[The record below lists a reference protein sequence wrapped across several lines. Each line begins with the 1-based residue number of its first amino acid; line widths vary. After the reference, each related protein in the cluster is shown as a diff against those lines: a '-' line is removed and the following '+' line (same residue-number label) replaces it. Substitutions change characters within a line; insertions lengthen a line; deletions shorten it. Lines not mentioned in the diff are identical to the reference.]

1 MSVGGT
7 KILRDYCEGYSRNKA
22 LTGYWQ
28 QKDSALSEKVRHH
41 DDFGTAT
48 RRSLF
53 LCACLAALASPVR
66 AEQPLAAGELP
77 GALPT
82 IGTISITNNDIFD
95 LDKPDE
101 NRALYRLANRLH
113 VRTRPDVIR
122 QQLLFDIGDLYSR
135 QAIEESE
142 RILRSNRYIQEVSL
156 HPVPREDGTV
166 DIDVT
171 TSDVWTL
178 MPKLSF
184 SKAGG
189 ESKTAIGI
197 KEANVL
203 GSGVA
208 VEAMFKS
215 DVDRDSTVL
224 KVVDRNLGQSWYRL
238 ETSIAQNSDGHE
250 YGLDIG
256 KPFYSLN
263 STNALGLSLLD
274 ADRIDTFYD
283 RGEVASE
290 VRHRGRDAEMSFGR
304 SRGLENG
311 WARRLTFGA
320 AVSDHSYTDSGST
333 DPELFPLM
341 QDRRLVYPFVGMEIV
356 EDHYDKASNL
366 DQIHRVEDR
375 FLGTR
380 ASARVGL
387 AREEFG
393 SDRNAWMLDLH
404 AQRGFGSSERAT
416 LLLAADASTRLEND
430 GPQNLLVEAS
440 AKYYNRQSEQR
451 LLFVGLSG
459 TYGHNPD
466 LEQYLPLGG
475 DNGLRGYPVRFQSGD
490 KRAVLTVEQRFYTD
504 WNPFSLFRVG
514 AAAFFDVGRTWGA
527 SPLSDA
533 SDTWLSD
540 VGFGLRVGSTRS
552 GLGRMIH
559 FDIAF
564 PLTGQENIDD
574 VQFLISTRKSF

>member
-1 MSVGGT
+1 M
-7 KILRDYCEGYSRNKA
+7 A
-22 LTGYWQ
+22 LTGYSQRKEW
-28 QKDSALSEKVRHH
+28 DLSGRVGEQEG
-41 DDFGTAT
+41 FGTAT
-48 RRSLF
+48 TRSLF
-53 LCACLAALASPVR
+53 VCICLVALASPVR
-66 AEQPLAAGELP
+66 AEKPLAVGDLP

-95 LDKPDE
+95 MDKPDE

-122 QQLLFDIGDLYSR
+122 QQLLFNVGDPYSR
-135 QAIEESE
+135 QAIDESE
-142 RILRSNRYIQEVSL
+142 RILRSNRYIQQVSL
-156 HPVPREDGTV
+156 RPVPRGDGTV
-166 DIDVT
+166 DVDVT

-189 ESKTAIGI
+189 ASKTAIGV
-197 KEANVL
+197 KEMNVL
-203 GSGVA
+203 GTGVA
-208 VEAMFKS
+208 IEALFKS

-224 KVVDRNLGQSWYRL
+224 KIVDRNLGQSWYRL
-238 ETSIAQNSDGHE
+238 ATSIAQNSDGHE

-263 STNALGLSLLD
+263 STDALSLSLLD
-274 ADRIDTFYD
+274 ADRVETFYD
-283 RGEVASE
+283 RGEVASD
-290 VRHRGRDAEMSFGR
+290 VRHQGRDVEMLFGR

-320 AVSDHSYTDSGST
+320 GVSDHSYMDSGST

-341 QDRRLVYPFVGMEIV
+341 QDRRLVYPFVGFEIV
-356 EDHYDKASNL
+356 EDRYDKASNL

-404 AQRGFGSSERAT
+404 AQTGFGNSERNS
-416 LLLAADASTRLEND
+416 LLLAADATTRIESD
-430 GPQNLLVEAS
+430 GPQNLLFGVS
-440 AKYYNRQSEQR
+440 AKYYKRQSERR

-466 LEQYLPLGG
+466 LDQFLPLGG

-490 KRAVLTVEQRFYTD
+490 KRAVLTVEQRFFTD
-504 WNPFSLFRVG
+504 WNPFALFRVG

-527 SPLSDA
+527 SPLSDP
-533 SDTWLSD
+533 SDTLLSD
-540 VGFGLRVGSTRS
+540 VGFGLRIGTARS

-559 FDIAF
+559 VDVAF
-564 PLTGQENIDD
+564 PLSGQENIDD
-574 VQFLISTRKSF
+574 IQFLISTHKSF

>member
-1 MSVGGT
+1 MSGRV
-7 KILRDYCEGYSRNKA
+7 RAQEG
-22 LTGYWQ
+22 
-28 QKDSALSEKVRHH
+28 
-41 DDFGTAT
+41 FGTAT
-48 RRSLF
+48 ARSL
-53 LCACLAALASPVR
+53 LVCTCLVALASPVR
-66 AEQPLAAGELP
+66 ADKPLAVGDMP

-95 LDKPDE
+95 MDKPDE

-122 QQLLFDIGDLYSR
+122 QQLLFNVGDPYSR
-135 QAIEESE
+135 QAIDESE

-156 HPVPREDGTV
+156 RPVPRDDGSV

-189 ESKTAIGI
+189 ASKTAIGI
-197 KEANVL
+197 KEMNVL
-203 GSGVA
+203 GSGIA

-238 ETSIAQNSDGHE
+238 ATSIAQNSDGHE

-263 STNALGLSLLD
+263 STDALGLSFLD
-274 ADRIDTFYD
+274 ADRIETFYD
-283 RGEVASE
+283 RGEAASD
-290 VRHRGRDAEMSFGR
+290 VRHQGRDVEMLFGR

-320 AVSDHSYTDSGST
+320 AVSDHRYTDSGST

-341 QDRRLVYPFVGMEIV
+341 QDRRLVYPFIGLEIV

-404 AQRGFGSSERAT
+404 AQTGFGNSERSS
-416 LLLAADASTRLEND
+416 LLLAADATTRIESD
-430 GPQNLLVEAS
+430 GPQNLLFGVS
-440 AKYYNRQSEQR
+440 AKYYKRQSERR

-466 LEQYLPLGG
+466 LDQYLQLGG

-490 KRAVLTVEQRFYTD
+490 KRAVLTVEQRFFTD

-514 AAAFFDVGRTWGA
+514 AAAFFDVGRTWGE
-527 SPLSDA
+527 SPLSDP

-540 VGFGLRVGSTRS
+540 VGFGLRIGSTRS

-559 FDIAF
+559 FDVAF
-564 PLTGQENIDD
+564 PLSGQENIDD
-574 VQFLISTRKSF
+574 IQFLISTHKSF

>member
-1 MSVGGT
+1 MSGRVGVQ
-7 KILRDYCEGYSRNKA
+7 EG
-22 LTGYWQ
+22 
-28 QKDSALSEKVRHH
+28 
-41 DDFGTAT
+41 FGTAAT
-48 RRSLF
+48 RSL
-53 LCACLAALASPVR
+53 LVGACVLALASPVR
-66 AEQPLAAGELP
+66 AEKPLAVGDLP

-95 LDKPDE
+95 MDKPDE

-122 QQLLFDIGDLYSR
+122 QQLLFTVGDPYSR
-135 QAIEESE
+135 QAIDESE

-156 HPVPREDGTV
+156 RPVPRDDGTV
-166 DIDVT
+166 DVDVT

-189 ESKTAIGI
+189 VSNTAIGV
-197 KEANVL
+197 KEMNVL
-203 GSGVA
+203 GTGVA
-208 VEAMFKS
+208 IEAMFKS

-224 KVVDRNLGQSWYRL
+224 KIVDRNLGQSWYRL
-238 ETSIAQNSDGHE
+238 ATSIAQNSDGHE

-263 STNALGLSLLD
+263 STDALGLSLLD
-274 ADRIDTFYD
+274 ADRIETFYD
-283 RGEVASE
+283 RGEAASD
-290 VRHRGRDAEMSFGR
+290 VRHQGRDVEMLFGR

-320 AVSDHSYTDSGST
+320 GVSDHSYMDSGST

-341 QDRRLVYPFVGMEIV
+341 QDRRLVYPFVGFEIV
-356 EDHYDKASNL
+356 EDRYDKASNL

-404 AQRGFGSSERAT
+404 AQTGFGDSERSS
-416 LLLAADASTRLEND
+416 LLLAADATTRLESD
-430 GPQNLLVEAS
+430 GPQNLLFGVS
-440 AKYYNRQSEQR
+440 AKYYRRQSERR
-451 LLFVGLSG
+451 LLYVGLSG

-466 LEQYLPLGG
+466 LDQFLQLGG

-490 KRAVLTVEQRFYTD
+490 KRAVLTVEQRLFTD

-514 AAAFFDVGRTWGA
+514 AAAFFDVGRTWGD
-527 SPLSDA
+527 SPLSDP

-540 VGFGLRVGSTRS
+540 VGFGLRIGSTRS

-559 FDIAF
+559 FDVAF

-574 VQFLISTRKSF
+574 IQFLISTHKSF

>member
-1 MSVGGT
+1 
-7 KILRDYCEGYSRNKA
+7 
-22 LTGYWQ
+22 
-28 QKDSALSEKVRHH
+28 LSGKVRQQEG
-41 DDFGTAT
+41 FGTAAK
-48 RRSLF
+48 RSVLV
-53 LCACLAALASPVR
+53 CACLAVLASPVR
-66 AEQPLAAGELP
+66 AEKPLAVGDMP

-95 LDKPDE
+95 MGKPDE
-101 NRALYRLANRLH
+101 NRALYRMANRLH

-122 QQLLFDIGDLYSR
+122 QQLLFNVGDSYSR
-135 QAIEESE
+135 QAIDESE

-156 HPVPREDGTV
+156 RPVPREDGTV

-189 ESKTAIGI
+189 ATNTAIGI
-197 KEANVL
+197 KEMNVL

-224 KVVDRNLGQSWYRL
+224 KIVDRNLGQSWYRL
-238 ETSIAQNSDGHE
+238 ATSIAQNSDGHE

-263 STNALGLSLLD
+263 STDALGLSFLD
-274 ADRIDTFYD
+274 ADRIETFYD
-283 RGEVASE
+283 GGEIASD
-290 VRHRGRDAEMSFGR
+290 VRHQGRDVEMMFGR

-311 WARRLTFGA
+311 WARRVTYGA

-341 QDRRLVYPFVGMEIV
+341 QDRRLVYPFVGLEIV
-356 EDHYDKASNL
+356 EDRYDKASNL

-393 SDRNAWMLDLH
+393 SDRNAWLLDLH
-404 AQRGFGSSERAT
+404 AQTGFGNSERSS
-416 LLLAADASTRLEND
+416 LLLAADATTRVESD
-430 GPQNLLVEAS
+430 GPQNLLFGVS
-440 AKYYNRQSEQR
+440 AKYYKRQSERR

-466 LEQYLPLGG
+466 LDQYLQLGG

-490 KRAVLTVEQRFYTD
+490 KRAVLTVEQRLFTD

-540 VGFGLRVGSTRS
+540 VGFGLRVGSARS

-559 FDIAF
+559 FDVAF
-564 PLTGQENIDD
+564 PLSGQKNIDGI
-574 VQFLISTRKSF
+574 QFLISTHKSF

>member
-1 MSVGGT
+1 MSGRVGVQ
-7 KILRDYCEGYSRNKA
+7 EG
-22 LTGYWQ
+22 
-28 QKDSALSEKVRHH
+28 
-41 DDFGTAT
+41 FGTAT
-48 RRSLF
+48 RRSL
-53 LCACLAALASPVR
+53 LVGACVLALASPVR
-66 AEQPLAAGELP
+66 AEKPLAVGDLP

-95 LDKPDE
+95 MDKPDE

-122 QQLLFDIGDLYSR
+122 QQLLFTVGDPYSR
-135 QAIEESE
+135 QAIDESE

-156 HPVPREDGTV
+156 RPVPRDDGTV
-166 DIDVT
+166 DVDVT

-189 ESKTAIGI
+189 VSNTAIGV
-197 KEANVL
+197 KEMNVL
-203 GSGVA
+203 GTGVA
-208 VEAMFKS
+208 IEAMFKS

-224 KVVDRNLGQSWYRL
+224 KIVDRNLGQSWYRL
-238 ETSIAQNSDGHE
+238 ATSIAQNSDGHE

-263 STNALGLSLLD
+263 STDALGLSLLD
-274 ADRIDTFYD
+274 ADRIETFYD
-283 RGEVASE
+283 RGEAASD
-290 VRHRGRDAEMSFGR
+290 VRHQGRDVEMLFGR

-320 AVSDHSYTDSGST
+320 GVSDHSYMDSGST

-341 QDRRLVYPFVGMEIV
+341 QDRRLVYPFVGFEIV
-356 EDHYDKASNL
+356 EDRYDKASNL

-404 AQRGFGSSERAT
+404 AQTGFGDSERSS
-416 LLLAADASTRLEND
+416 LLLAADATTRLESD
-430 GPQNLLVEAS
+430 GPQNLLFGVS
-440 AKYYNRQSEQR
+440 AKYYRRQSERR
-451 LLFVGLSG
+451 LLYVGLSG

-466 LEQYLPLGG
+466 LDQFLQLGG

-490 KRAVLTVEQRFYTD
+490 KRAVLTVEQRLFTD

-514 AAAFFDVGRTWGA
+514 AAAFFDVGRTWGD
-527 SPLSDA
+527 SPLSDP

-540 VGFGLRVGSTRS
+540 VGFGLRIGSTRS

-559 FDIAF
+559 FDVAF

-574 VQFLISTRKSF
+574 IQFLISTHKSF

>member
-1 MSVGGT
+1 
-7 KILRDYCEGYSRNKA
+7 
-22 LTGYWQ
+22 
-28 QKDSALSEKVRHH
+28 
-41 DDFGTAT
+41 
-48 RRSLF
+48 
-53 LCACLAALASPVR
+53 VR
-66 AEQPLAAGELP
+66 AEKPLAAGELP

-82 IGTISITNNDIFD
+82 IGTISISNNDIFD

-122 QQLLFDIGDLYSR
+122 QQLLFDIGDSYSR

-156 HPVPREDGTV
+156 QPVPREDGTV

-178 MPKLSF
+178 MPQLSF

-189 ESKTAIGI
+189 ENKTAIGI
-197 KEANVL
+197 KEMNVL
-203 GSGVA
+203 GTGIA
-208 VEAMFKS
+208 VEAMYRS

-224 KVVDRNLGQSWYRL
+224 RVVDHNLGQSWYQL
-238 ETSIAQNSDGHE
+238 ATSIAQNSDGHE

-256 KPFYSLN
+256 KPFYSLT
-263 STNALGLSLLD
+263 STNALGVSLLD
-274 ADRIDTFYD
+274 VDRIDTFYD
-283 RGEVASE
+283 RGEAASD
-290 VRHRGRDAEMSFGR
+290 VRHEGREAEVLFGR

-320 AVSDHSYTDSGST
+320 AFSDHRYTDSGAT
-333 DPELFPLM
+333 NPELFPLM
-341 QDRRLVYPFVGMEIV
+341 QDRRLVYPFVGWEIV
-356 EDHYDKASNL
+356 EDRYDKASNL
-366 DQIHRVEDR
+366 DQIHRVEDQ

-380 ASARVGL
+380 ASARVGM

-404 AQRGFGSSERAT
+404 AERGFGGSERST
-416 LLLAADASTRLEND
+416 LLLAADANTRLEGD
-430 GPQNLLVEAS
+430 GPQDLLFGVS
-440 AKYYNRQSEQR
+440 AKYYKRQSDRR

-459 TYGHNPD
+459 AYGHNPD
-466 LEQYLPLGG
+466 LDQYLPLGG

-490 KRAVLTVEQRFYTD
+490 KRAVLTVEQRLYTE
-504 WNPFSLFRVG
+504 WHPFSLFRVG
-514 AAAFFDVGRTWGA
+514 AAAFVDVGRTWGA
-527 SPLSDA
+527 SPLSDP

-540 VGFGLRVGSTRS
+540 VGFGLRIGSTRS

-559 FDIAF
+559 FDVAF
-564 PLTGQENIDD
+564 PLSGQDNIDNI
-574 VQFLISTRKSF
+574 QFLISTRKGF

>member
-1 MSVGGT
+1 MSGRVGEQ
-7 KILRDYCEGYSRNKA
+7 EG
-22 LTGYWQ
+22 
-28 QKDSALSEKVRHH
+28 
-41 DDFGTAT
+41 FGTAT
-48 RRSLF
+48 TRSLF
-53 LCACLAALASPVR
+53 VCVCLVALASPVR
-66 AEQPLAAGELP
+66 AEKPLAVGDLP

-95 LDKPDE
+95 TDKPDE
-101 NRALYRLANRLH
+101 NRTLYRLANRLH

-122 QQLLFDIGDLYSR
+122 QQLLFNVGDPYSR

-142 RILRSNRYIQEVSL
+142 RILRSNRYIQQVSL
-156 HPVPREDGTV
+156 RPVPRGDGTV
-166 DIDVT
+166 DVDVT

-189 ESKTAIGI
+189 ASKTAIGV
-197 KEANVL
+197 KEMNVL
-203 GSGVA
+203 GTGVA
-208 VEAMFKS
+208 IEAMFKS

-224 KVVDRNLGQSWYRL
+224 KIVDRNLGQSWYRL
-238 ETSIAQNSDGHE
+238 ATSIAQNSDGHE

-263 STNALGLSLLD
+263 STDALGLSFLD

-283 RGEVASE
+283 RGEVASD
-290 VRHRGRDAEMSFGR
+290 VRHQGRDVEMLFGR

-311 WARRLTFGA
+311 WARRLSFGA
-320 AVSDHSYTDSGST
+320 GVSDHRYMDSGST
-333 DPELFPLM
+333 VPELFPLM
-341 QDRRLVYPFVGMEIV
+341 QDRRLVYPFVGFEIV
-356 EDHYDKASNL
+356 EDRYDKASNL

-393 SDRNAWMLDLH
+393 SDRNAWLLDLH
-404 AQRGFGSSERAT
+404 AQTGFGNSERSS
-416 LLLAADASTRLEND
+416 LLLAADATTRIESD
-430 GPQNLLVEAS
+430 GPQNLLFGVS
-440 AKYYNRQSEQR
+440 AKYYKRQSERR

-466 LEQYLPLGG
+466 LDQYLQLGG

-490 KRAVLTVEQRFYTD
+490 KRAVLTVEQRFFTD

-514 AAAFFDVGRTWGA
+514 AAAFFDVGRTWGE
-527 SPLSDA
+527 SPLSDP

-540 VGFGLRVGSTRS
+540 VGFGLRIGSTRS

-559 FDIAF
+559 FDVAF
-564 PLTGQENIDD
+564 PLSGQENIDD
-574 VQFLISTRKSF
+574 IQFLISTHKSF

>member
-1 MSVGGT
+1 M
-7 KILRDYCEGYSRNKA
+7 
-22 LTGYWQ
+22 
-28 QKDSALSEKVRHH
+28 
-41 DDFGTAT
+41 
-48 RRSLF
+48 
-53 LCACLAALASPVR
+53 
-66 AEQPLAAGELP
+66 P

-95 LDKPDE
+95 MGKPDE
-101 NRALYRLANRLH
+101 NRALYRMANRLH

-122 QQLLFDIGDLYSR
+122 QQLLFNVGDSYSR
-135 QAIEESE
+135 QAIDESE

-156 HPVPREDGTV
+156 RPVPREDGTV

-189 ESKTAIGI
+189 ATNTAIGI
-197 KEANVL
+197 KEMNVL

-215 DVDRDSTVL
+215 NVDRDSTVL
-224 KVVDRNLGQSWYRL
+224 KIVDRNLGQSWYRL
-238 ETSIAQNSDGHE
+238 ATSIAQNSDGHE

-256 KPFYSLN
+256 KPFYALN
-263 STNALGLSLLD
+263 STDALGLSFLD
-274 ADRIDTFYD
+274 ADRIETFYD
-283 RGEVASE
+283 RGEVASD
-290 VRHRGRDAEMSFGR
+290 VRHQGRDMEMLFGR

-320 AVSDHSYTDSGST
+320 GVSDHSYMDSGST
-333 DPELFPLM
+333 DPELFPMM
-341 QDRRLVYPFVGMEIV
+341 QDRRLVYPFVGLEII
-356 EDHYDKASNL
+356 EDRYDKASNL

-393 SDRNAWMLDLH
+393 SDRNAWLLDLH
-404 AQRGFGSSERAT
+404 AQTGFGNSERSS
-416 LLLAADASTRLEND
+416 LLLAADATTRVESD
-430 GPQNLLVEAS
+430 GPQNLQFGVS
-440 AKYYNRQSEQR
+440 AKYYKRQSERR

-466 LEQYLPLGG
+466 LDQYLQLGG

-490 KRAVLTVEQRFYTD
+490 KRAVLTVEQRLFTD

-527 SPLSDA
+527 SPLSEA

-540 VGFGLRVGSTRS
+540 VGFGLRVGSARS

-559 FDIAF
+559 FDVAF
-564 PLTGQENIDD
+564 PLSGQEYIDD
-574 VQFLISTRKSF
+574 IQFLISTHKSF

>member
-1 MSVGGT
+1 M
-7 KILRDYCEGYSRNKA
+7 
-22 LTGYWQ
+22 
-28 QKDSALSEKVRHH
+28 
-41 DDFGTAT
+41 
-48 RRSLF
+48 
-53 LCACLAALASPVR
+53 
-66 AEQPLAAGELP
+66 GELP

-95 LDKPDE
+95 VDKPEE

-113 VRTRPDVIR
+113 VRTRPEVIR
-122 QQLLFDIGDLYSR
+122 QQLLFNAGDPYSR
-135 QAIEESE
+135 QAIDESE
-142 RILRSNRYIQEVSL
+142 RILRSNRYIQEVTL
-156 HPVPREDGTV
+156 RPVPHDDGTV

-189 ESKTAIGI
+189 ATNTAIGI
-197 KEANVL
+197 KEMNVL

-224 KVVDRNLGQSWYRL
+224 KIVDRNLGQSWYRL
-238 ETSIAQNSDGHE
+238 ATSIAQNSDGHE

-263 STNALGLSLLD
+263 STDALGLSFLD

-283 RGEVASE
+283 RGEVASD
-290 VRHRGRDAEMSFGR
+290 VRHQGRDAEMLFGR
-304 SRGLENG
+304 SRGLKSG

-320 AVSDHSYTDSGST
+320 GVSDHSYMDSGST
-333 DPELFPLM
+333 DPELFALM
-341 QDRRLVYPFVGMEIV
+341 EDRRLVYPFVGLEVV
-356 EDHYDKASNL
+356 EDRYDKASNL

-393 SDRNAWMLDLH
+393 SDRNAWLLDLH
-404 AQRGFGSSERAT
+404 AQTGFGNSERSS
-416 LLLAADASTRLEND
+416 LLLAADATTRIESD
-430 GPQNLLVEAS
+430 GPQNLLFGVS
-440 AKYYNRQSEQR
+440 AKYYKRQSERR

-466 LEQYLPLGG
+466 LDQYLQLGG

-490 KRAVLTVEQRFYTD
+490 KRAVLTVEQRFFTD
-504 WNPFSLFRVG
+504 WNPFALFRVG

-527 SPLSDA
+527 SPLSDP
-533 SDTWLSD
+533 SDTLLSD
-540 VGFGLRVGSTRS
+540 VGFGLRIGTARS

-559 FDIAF
+559 VDVAF
-564 PLTGQENIDD
+564 PLSGQENIDD
-574 VQFLISTRKSF
+574 IQFLISTHKSF

>member
-1 MSVGGT
+1 MSVGGA
-7 KILRDYCEGYSRNKA
+7 KILRHCCEGYSRNKA

-28 QKDSALSEKVRHH
+28 QKDSALAEKVR
-41 DDFGTAT
+41 GLQGLVTAT
-48 RRSLF
+48 KRSLL
-53 LCACLAALASPVR
+53 LCACLAALTSPAR

-122 QQLLFDIGDLYSR
+122 QQLLFDIGDSYSR

-178 MPKLSF
+178 MPQLSF

-189 ESKTAIGI
+189 ENKTAIGI
-197 KEANVL
+197 KEMNVL
-203 GSGVA
+203 GTGIA

-215 DVDRDSTVL
+215 DVDRDSTIL

-238 ETSIAQNSDGHE
+238 ATSISQNSDGHE

-256 KPFYSLN
+256 KPFYSLS
-263 STNALGLSLLD
+263 STEALGLSLLD
-274 ADRIDTFYD
+274 ADRLETFYD
-283 RGEVASE
+283 RGEVASD
-290 VRHRGRDAEMSFGR
+290 VRHLGRDAEIMFGR
-304 SRGLENG
+304 SRGLANG

-320 AVSDHSYTDSGST
+320 AVSDHSYLDSGFT
-333 DPELFPLM
+333 NPELFPLM
-341 QDRRLVYPFVGMEIV
+341 QDRRLVYPFIGWEIV
-356 EDHYDKASNL
+356 EDRYDKARNL
-366 DQIHRVEDR
+366 DQIHRIEDR

-380 ASARVGL
+380 ASARIGL

-404 AQRGFGSSERAT
+404 AQRGFGGSERST
-416 LLLAADASTRLEND
+416 LLLAADANTRLESD
-430 GPQNLLVEAS
+430 GPQNLLFEVS
-440 AKYYNRQSEQR
+440 AKYYKRQSDRR

-466 LEQYLPLGG
+466 LDQYLPLGG
-475 DNGLRGYPVRFQSGD
+475 DNGLRGYPVRFQYGD
-490 KRAVLTVEQRFYTD
+490 KRAMLSVEQRLYTE
-504 WNPFSLFRVG
+504 WHPFSLFRVG

-527 SPLSDA
+527 SPLSDP
-533 SDTWLSD
+533 SDTLLSD
-540 VGFGLRVGSTRS
+540 VGFGLRIGSTRS

-559 FDIAF
+559 FDVAF
-564 PLTGQENIDD
+564 PLSGQDNIDNI
-574 VQFLISTRKSF
+574 QFLVSTRKGF

>member
-1 MSVGGT
+1 MSGVMRGQDGC
-7 KILRDYCEGYSRNKA
+7 KIAITR
-22 LTGYWQ
+22 
-28 QKDSALSEKVRHH
+28 SALV
-41 DDFGTAT
+41 GV
-48 RRSLF
+48 
-53 LCACLAALASPVR
+53 CLAVLASPVR
-66 AEQPLAAGELP
+66 AEKPLAVDDLP

-82 IGTISITNNDIFD
+82 IATISITNNDIFD
-95 LDKPDE
+95 MDRPDE

-122 QQLLFDIGDLYSR
+122 QQLLFDVGDSYSR

-156 HPVPREDGTV
+156 RPVQHEDGTV
-166 DIDVT
+166 DVDVT

-189 ESKTAIGI
+189 ASNTAIGI
-197 KEANVL
+197 KEMNVL
-203 GSGVA
+203 GTGIA

-224 KVVDRNLGQSWYRL
+224 KIVDRNLGQSWYRL
-238 ETSIAQNSDGHE
+238 ATSIAQNSDGHE

-274 ADRIDTFYD
+274 ADRIETFYD
-283 RGEVASE
+283 RGEVASD
-290 VRHRGRDAEMSFGR
+290 VRHQGRDVEMLFGR
-304 SRGLENG
+304 SRGLKNG
-311 WARRLTFGA
+311 WARRVTFGSG
-320 AVSDHSYTDSGST
+320 VSDHRYTDSGST
-333 DPELFPLM
+333 DPGLFPLM

-393 SDRNAWMLDLH
+393 SDRNAWLVDLH
-404 AQRGFGSSERAT
+404 AQTGFGNSERSS
-416 LLLAADASTRLEND
+416 LLLAAGVTTRLESD
-430 GPQNLLVEAS
+430 GPQNLLLGLS
-440 AKYYNRQSEQR
+440 AKYYKRQSER
-451 LLFVGLSG
+451 RVLFVGLSG
-459 TYGHNPD
+459 TYGHRPD
-466 LEQYLPLGG
+466 LDQYLPLGG
-475 DNGLRGYPVRFQSGD
+475 DTGLRGYPIRFQSGD
-490 KRAVLTVEQRFYTD
+490 KRAVLTVEQRLFTD
-504 WNPFSLFRVG
+504 WNPFALFRVG
-514 AAAFFDVGRTWGA
+514 GAAFFDVGRTWGV
-527 SPLSDA
+527 SPLSDS

-540 VGFGLRVGSTRS
+540 VGFGLRIGSTRS

-559 FDIAF
+559 VDVAF
-564 PLTGQENIDD
+564 PLSGRENIDD
-574 VQFLISTRKSF
+574 IQFLVSTRKSF

>member
-1 MSVGGT
+1 MSGRVGVQ
-7 KILRDYCEGYSRNKA
+7 EG
-22 LTGYWQ
+22 
-28 QKDSALSEKVRHH
+28 
-41 DDFGTAT
+41 FGTAT
-48 RRSLF
+48 RRSL
-53 LCACLAALASPVR
+53 LVGACVLALASPVR
-66 AEQPLAAGELP
+66 AEKPLAVGDLP

-95 LDKPDE
+95 MDKPDE

-122 QQLLFDIGDLYSR
+122 QQLLFTVGDPYSR
-135 QAIEESE
+135 QAIDESE

-156 HPVPREDGTV
+156 RPVPRDDGTV
-166 DIDVT
+166 DVDVT

-189 ESKTAIGI
+189 VSNTAIGV
-197 KEANVL
+197 KEMNVL
-203 GSGVA
+203 GTGVA
-208 VEAMFKS
+208 IEAMFKS

-224 KVVDRNLGQSWYRL
+224 KIVDRNLGQSWYRL
-238 ETSIAQNSDGHE
+238 ATSIAQNSDGHE

-263 STNALGLSLLD
+263 STDALGLSLLD
-274 ADRIDTFYD
+274 ADRIETFYD
-283 RGEVASE
+283 RGEAASD
-290 VRHRGRDAEMSFGR
+290 VRHQGRDVEMLLGR

-320 AVSDHSYTDSGST
+320 GVSDHSYMDSGST

-341 QDRRLVYPFVGMEIV
+341 QDRRLVYPFVGFEIV
-356 EDHYDKASNL
+356 EDRYDKASNL

-404 AQRGFGSSERAT
+404 AQTGFGDSERSS
-416 LLLAADASTRLEND
+416 LLLAADATTRLESD
-430 GPQNLLVEAS
+430 GPQNLLFGVS
-440 AKYYNRQSEQR
+440 AKYYRRQSERR
-451 LLFVGLSG
+451 LLYVGLSG

-466 LEQYLPLGG
+466 LDQFLQLGG

-490 KRAVLTVEQRFYTD
+490 KRAVLTVEQRLFTD

-514 AAAFFDVGRTWGA
+514 AAAFFDVGRTWGD
-527 SPLSDA
+527 SPLSDP

-540 VGFGLRVGSTRS
+540 VGFGLRIGSTRS

-559 FDIAF
+559 FDVAF

-574 VQFLISTRKSF
+574 IQFLISTHKSF